1 MLSHGVAGVAFSYS
15 PAIAFKRSIYISA
28 SFFRECDDLANTV
41 KFAVSSLKSNWKEIT
56 TMEEFATLTAS
67 ATLRKTLQNDRLGLL
82 FFSVFQR
89 KVSLDKFF
97 LFYDFVAA
105 QYKETDVGNWFVL
118 M

>member
-1 MLSHGVAGVAFSYS
+1 
-15 PAIAFKRSIYISA
+15 
-28 SFFRECDDLANTV
+28 
-41 KFAVSSLKSNWKEIT
+41 
-56 TMEEFATLTAS
+56 MEEFATQTAS

-97 LFYDFVAA
+97 HFYDFVAA
-105 QYKETDVGNWFVL
+105 QCKETDVGNWFVL